1 MGHFTGSACRRNVA
15 HHGLSACLDV
25 HLPNIYGLFAAGA
38 APIVGL
44 GEFGHRQSASCST
57 LELHVSLFKSLASFS
72 SRYGIHRHTGNAAH
86 QRRKDG
92 VDRIRGFE
100 IVIERLGTFG
110 QNRLGFFRHI

>member
-44 GEFGHRQSASCST
+44 GEFG
-57 LELHVSLFKSLASFS
+57 
-72 SRYGIHRHTGNAAH
+72 
-86 QRRKDG
+86 
-92 VDRIRGFE
+92 DR
-100 IVIERLGTFG
+100 
-110 QNRLGFFRHI
+110 